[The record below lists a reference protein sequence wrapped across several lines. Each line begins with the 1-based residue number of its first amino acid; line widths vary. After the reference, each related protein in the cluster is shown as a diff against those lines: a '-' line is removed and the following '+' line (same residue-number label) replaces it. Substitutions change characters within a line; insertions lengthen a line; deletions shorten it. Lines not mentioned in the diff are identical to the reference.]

1 MAVETRY
8 VVVRNEGKEVMTF
21 TDKKSADE
29 YDRMLDMAEGL
40 TSLLEN
46 APLKLDDNTKEE
58 LSIYLAK
65 QRDEVLYA
73 LQAKKR
79 PADKSAKAKSK
90 SEEGKQPQADSSDK
104 ANSAAAFSDSATVT
118 DIDIDDKNEADDAGR
133 DFVIEKED
141 AA

>member
-8 VVVRNEGKEVMTF
+8 VVVRNEGQAIMTF

-29 YDRMLDMAEGL
+29 YDRMLDMAEQL
-40 TSLLEN
+40 STLLEQS
-46 APLKLDDNTKEE
+46 PLTLDDNAKED

-65 QRDEVLYA
+65 QREEVLYA

-79 PADKSAKAKSK
+79 PGEKPAKKKKEVEQSPNLTEHTASEPNNSNNETLELVSESAAT
-90 SEEGKQPQADSSDK
+90 EPNEQPQ
-104 ANSAAAFSDSATVT
+104 T
-118 DIDIDDKNEADDAGR
+118 EH
-133 DFVIEKED
+133 DFIIEKED